1 VYSTVSG
8 LTPGKRYAVTVSAVN
23 ERGQGQRAVATPALM
38 ITPPLTVPSPPTGV
52 TVAVKTWGV
61 TASPNDLLGDS
72 QRLIVTY
79 APPLSNG
86 GTAVTAYRVE
96 LDPTPTF
103 DNPIVE
109 DFDCPSR
116 PDYATWVVKTAA
128 TVGGDS
134 IDSGYFTLQLQ
145 HNGQTRVTN
154 AIPFNAVALAV
165 QESHAPTFVND
176 IQYSPVTCVQD
187 ATATAGLCP
196 VPPGGREAISGSMQ
210 MRLNMLGI
218 LGDGVDVSV
227 QQYDPADANA
237 YAWTITFLDKGDDF
251 TLSLA
256 SGAGMV
262 AAGGGGVTVSVA
274 HVGVGDAHSPCTGS
288 MVVPSM
294 ATPSGSA
301 LVQGELYYARVT
313 AYNRIGYS
321 DSQAA
326 AAPIKPAMVPGRPTS
341 VTVNKY
347 DATSLK
353 VRTTYCYYT
362 AAITITT
369 SIVLP
374 RSHPINALTYYC
386 LYQSLTL
393 LLLL

>member
-1 VYSTVSG
+1 MCTAVGG
-8 LTPGKRYAVTVSAVN
+8 LTPGKRYAVTVSALN
-23 ERGQGQRAVATPALM
+23 ERGQGKRAVATPALL
-38 ITPPLTVPSPPTGV
+38 ITPPLTVPSPPTAV

-61 TASPNDLLGDS
+61 TASPNDMLGDS

-116 PDYATWVVKTAA
+116 PDYSTWVVKTAA
-128 TVGGDS
+128 AVGDT
-134 IDSGYFTLQLQ
+134 IASGFFTLQLQ

-154 AIPFNAVALAV
+154 PIPYNAVALAV
-165 QESHAPTFVND
+165 EESHNPTFVND
-176 IQYSPVTCVQD
+176 IFISPVTCVQD
-187 ATATAGLCP
+187 ATATAGICP
-196 VPPGGREAISGSMQ
+196 GSRQPISGSMQ

-227 QQYDPADANA
+227 QQYNPADPNA
-237 YAWTITFLDKGDDF
+237 YAWTITFLDMGDDF
-251 TLSLA
+251 TLSVA
-256 SGAGMV
+256 SDAGMV
-262 AAGGGGVTVSVA
+262 ATFGGANPGQVAVTA
-274 HVGVGDAHSPCTGS
+274 THVGVGDAHSPCTGS

-353 VRTTYCYYT
+353 VRT
-362 AAITITT
+362 
-369 SIVLP
+369 
-374 RSHPINALTYYC
+374 NC
-386 LYQSLTL
+386 LLH
-393 LLLL
+393 